1 MNLKKIFALVLALV
15 MVLSFASCTQT
26 GPNGPSGPTGSVTQ
40 DPNLSTPGTEPVWIG
55 EGTPTVSIWMKKAD
69 NITSYEDNSYT
80 NRLEKD
86 GGVNIAFE
94 WLPAAEQDLSIRMK
108 MTSGEKLPMVLNYGL
123 NIAAAK
129 DYAEAAALVNLAP
142 YIESGI
148 AYYTLQNDTNNPEL
162 FLLSNITTAEG
173 NIYGLPKYNAA
184 LSNETKF
191 KLWINIEWL
200 QRLGIK
206 REEIKTTDD
215 FLNVMRR
222 FRDEDANG
230 NGDKNDE
237 IPFMPTTDFGGTAY
251 KFLTNAFVY
260 EGDDDMFMIKD
271 GQVTTAYLQD
281 EWYQAADFIKQLV
294 DENIL
299 PKDAFTTNQN
309 ALKALMATKAAENG
323 GVAMVGASTR
333 SSNGMFK
340 PNNDYDFRLQY
351 AALQPL
357 KASASQAETYAGY
370 TLTVSQGHWY
380 VTKDAGEYE
389 QLCVRL
395 GDLQQQEKYYIQ
407 GRFGDEGTNWMKAD
421 DYLKKVKS
429 GEWEEQWEELKTNAA
444 ESYNNTTLTKDDLK
458 FVDPYDE
465 MDIKGEYY
473 WFNDTW
479 SSENNSTWYDS
490 APTFSGVTESKGAQL
505 YHTFQFDISN
515 LYRQCEAT
523 IVQQNL
529 MRTST
534 LVCPPLAF
542 TDEETEEL
550 GTIKAD
556 IQKFLRAQ
564 RVQYYTGNTCKL
576 SEGKDAFIAELKVME
591 LDKMLKIYNRA
602 YTRQYGK

>member
-26 GPNGPSGPTGSVTQ
+26 GPQGPGDVTGTVTQ
-40 DPNLSTPGTEPVWIG
+40 DPNLSTPGTEPIWIG
-55 EGTPTVSIWMKKAD
+55 SGTPTVSILMKKAD
-69 NITSYEDNSYT
+69 NVTSYEENSYT

-86 GGVNIAFE
+86 GNVNIAFE

-148 AYYTLQNDTNNPEL
+148 AYYTLQNDTDNPEL

-200 QRLGIK
+200 DRLGIK

-215 FLNVMRR
+215 FLKVMRR

-230 NGDKNDE
+230 NGDPKDE

-271 GQVTTAYLQD
+271 GKVTTAYLQD

-294 DENIL
+294 DESIL
-299 PKDAFTTNQN
+299 PSDGFTNNQN
-309 ALKALMATKAAENG
+309 ALKALMATKAATNG
-323 GVAMVGASTR
+323 GKAMVGASTR
-333 SSNGMFK
+333 SSNGIFK
-340 PNNDYDFRLQY
+340 ANNDYDFRLQY

-357 KASASQAETYAGY
+357 KASESQAQAYAGY
-370 TLTVSQGHWY
+370 TLTASQGHWY
-380 VTKDAGEYE
+380 VTKDAKEYE

-395 GDLQQQEKYYIQ
+395 GDVQQQEKYYIQ
-407 GRFGDEGTNWMKAD
+407 GRFGDEGVNWMKAD
-421 DYLKKVKS
+421 DYLKEVPNWDDLVTDAK
-429 GEWEEQWEELKTNAA
+429 
-444 ESYNNTTLTKDDLK
+444 ESYGIDNLQKSDLK
-458 FVDPYDE
+458 FVDPYAS
-465 MDIKGEYY
+465 MNIKGEYY

-479 SSENNSTWYDS
+479 SDENANTWYDS
-490 APTFSGVTESKGAQL
+490 APTFSGTTESKGAQL
-505 YHTFQFDISN
+505 YHTFQFEISN

-523 IVQQNL
+523 IQQQNL
-529 MRTST
+529 MRTSS

-542 TDEETEEL
+542 TDDETEEL
-550 GTIKAD
+550 GTVKAD

-576 SEGKDAFIAELKVME
+576 SEGKEAFIKELNLMGLE
-591 LDKMLKIYNRA
+591 KMLKIYNKA
-602 YTRQYGK
+602 YTRQYGN